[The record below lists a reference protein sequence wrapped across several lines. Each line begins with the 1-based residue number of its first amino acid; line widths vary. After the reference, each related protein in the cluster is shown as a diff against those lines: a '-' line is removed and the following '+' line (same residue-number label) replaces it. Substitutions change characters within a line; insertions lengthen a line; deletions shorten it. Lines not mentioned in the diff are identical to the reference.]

1 MNSGFGSPEWI
12 TSLTET
18 LHEWLLAAQ
27 LWAFDAPDFAL
38 RITEIGLAVAGI
50 LLLVTAVYE
59 LAGPRAAVI
68 AAWILAFEPSGI
80 FFSSLLH
87 KESPMFLAEGLVAF
101 GGARLWKRG
110 DFTSFPIMV
119 AGCLVG
125 VATRPYA
132 GWFLIAAAVAISV
145 HASLGSTRKNEAT
158 SLALIAIVAAFVVIS
173 TPTVLEASSDESL
186 EENVQASQDANA
198 ADDANLALESVDFS
212 TREAII
218 TNLPTRM
225 FDVTFKPFVWQ
236 LGNSSQ
242 RLGAIGGF
250 ITLAL
255 LWFLVTAMVRR
266 RGEIFKR
273 AGPLIYL
280 GFFLLCAYA
289 LSTGNAG
296 TGFRY
301 RTHLVAI
308 AICIVVALWRLRPER
323 APQPLRAAAPRASA
337 QRSATCRRRRRRA
350 TNLKRRIGS
359 ERRLTIAEPAEPS
372 TGPWAERA
380 AAATGLACLI
390 TTSLDDLA
398 PSAADR
404 PAARLGELERR
415 HR

>member
-1 MNSGFGSPEWI
+1 MAGAMMLLLVGLALYFLMRVLVRRRPGLVIGWPIAIAVGLRVLAAAGVSLTSIASDLRGGDEITFLNNAREVVDSGFASADWI
-12 TSLTET
+12 SSLTGT
-18 LHEWLLAAQ
+18 LHEWLLATQ

-50 LLLVTAVYE
+50 ILLVAAVYE

-101 GGARLWKRG
+101 GGARLWNRG
-110 DFTSFPIMV
+110 ELVSLPIMV

-132 GWFLIAAAVAISV
+132 GWFLIAAAVVISV

-158 SLALIAIVAAFVVIS
+158 SLALILIAAVFVFIS

-225 FDVTFKPFVWQ
+225 FDITFKPFVWQ
-236 LGNSSQ
+236 LGNPSQ
-242 RLGAIGGF
+242 RLGALGGF
-250 ITLAL
+250 ITLVL
-255 LWFLVTAMVRR
+255 LWLLVVSVSRR
-266 RGEIFKR
+266 RGEVFKR

-301 RTHLVAI
+301 RTHLVAV
-308 AICIVVALWRLRPER
+308 AICIVLALWRLRPER
-323 APQPLRAAAPRASA
+323 A
-337 QRSATCRRRRRRA
+337 
-350 TNLKRRIGS
+350 
-359 ERRLTIAEPAEPS
+359 
-372 TGPWAERA
+372 AERVQA
-380 AAATGLACLI
+380 GPTDVQRGRYVP
-390 TTSLDDLA
+390 TPT
-398 PSAADR
+398 
-404 PAARLGELERR
+404 
-415 HR
+415 

>member
-1 MNSGFGSPEWI
+1 MSAAAWGSRSRPIAVAVGLRVLAAAGVSLTSIASELRGGDERTFLGNATEVVNSGFGSPEWT

-18 LHEWLLAAQ
+18 LHEWLLAGQ

-38 RITEIGLAVAGI
+38 RITEIGLAVAGM

-87 KESPMFLAEGLVAF
+87 KESPMLLAEGLVAF
-101 GGARLWKRG
+101 GGARLWNRG
-110 DFTSFPIMV
+110 EFTSFPIMV

-158 SLALIAIVAAFVVIS
+158 SLGLLAIVAVFVVIS

-198 ADDANLALESVDFS
+198 EDDANLALESVDFS

-225 FDVTFKPFVWQ
+225 FDITFKPFVWQ
-236 LGNSSQ
+236 LGN
-242 RLGAIGGF
+242 
-250 ITLAL
+250 
-255 LWFLVTAMVRR
+255 
-266 RGEIFKR
+266 
-273 AGPLIYL
+273 
-280 GFFLLCAYA
+280 
-289 LSTGNAG
+289 
-296 TGFRY
+296 
-301 RTHLVAI
+301 
-308 AICIVVALWRLRPER
+308 
-323 APQPLRAAAPRASA
+323 
-337 QRSATCRRRRRRA
+337 
-350 TNLKRRIGS
+350 
-359 ERRLTIAEPAEPS
+359 
-372 TGPWAERA
+372 
-380 AAATGLACLI
+380 
-390 TTSLDDLA
+390 
-398 PSAADR
+398 
-404 PAARLGELERR
+404 
-415 HR
+415 